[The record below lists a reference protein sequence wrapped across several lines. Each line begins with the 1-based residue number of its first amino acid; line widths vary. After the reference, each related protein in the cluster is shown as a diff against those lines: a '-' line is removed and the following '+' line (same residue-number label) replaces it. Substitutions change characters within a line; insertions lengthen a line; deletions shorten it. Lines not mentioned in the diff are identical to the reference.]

1 MPRFSAAC
9 LARFIKLSSRRNVS
23 FVFMTYT
30 LAHFV
35 RLVNHLSAIRN
46 MAGNTGNGAL
56 GDRAL
61 PRNHR
66 QTGSLR
72 GRAGSPS
79 TPLRM
84 KSYWIL
90 TSVRGDSVTRTRD
103 AGVVRRGVGGVVAG
117 DTSDPVEPF
126 RVSRS
131 CGVPAADR
139 TRRDAASTPSGLYR
153 GLGQS
158 PGGRVARACGAR
170 WGDAV
175 PASCTTVIWRFLPD
189 YGDVSPRGLAERGG
203 AQPSRQAAP
212 P

>member
-1 MPRFSAAC
+1 
-9 LARFIKLSSRRNVS
+9 
-23 FVFMTYT
+23 
-30 LAHFV
+30 
-35 RLVNHLSAIRN
+35 

-84 KSYWIL
+84 KSCWIL

-103 AGVVRRGVGGVVAG
+103 AGVVRREVGGVVAG

-131 CGVPAADR
+131 SGVPAAGR
-139 TRRDAASTPSGLYR
+139 TRRDAASTGRVMRKGRPGTWPPRQRLTAPR
-153 GLGQS
+153 QTL
-158 PGGRVARACGAR
+158 PALRGGRATRPNAGAR
-170 WGDAV
+170 DCAPPAMAGTHGAPQRSTNPATTGCPAAATGIHSRANPEANGAAIRVGDA
-175 PASCTTVIWRFLPD
+175 S
-189 YGDVSPRGLAERGG
+189 
-203 AQPSRQAAP
+203 
-212 P
+212 